1 MKNKRGLSEVVTTL
15 VLVLLVI
22 VAISVIWIVVV
33 NLLSSKSEEIS
44 STSFQVSMSVKSVEA
59 DPLDPN
65 KVILKIERDTGEGNI
80 KGIDIVLFDGEKSY
94 THRENTPIKVGE
106 EIKKSI
112 SKGGLGAIKKVSV
125 RPVFELNS
133 GKEKIGEVIGTKDLT
148 LDQSIKSVGGL
159 VSWYRFEDNAE
170 DIIGINEGTC
180 NSATNTCPTY
190 IDSGSNA
197 RKKSASFDGVN
208 DYVNV
213 GIWSLVF
220 CTIAVGF
227 SASYWSKWKDS
238 AVVYEIPFGLFGSTP
253 FYTYISSA
261 YAANA
266 PTYVY
271 ISPITKNIWYH
282 TLITYDGTTRKIY
295 LDGVLKTSTSGI
307 SITKK
312 DNSLFIGTY
321 GTGTTPSGNYFYGE
335 IDEVMIFNKALTAA
349 EVKTIYESTKS

>member
-208 DYVNV
+208 DYVRAVNNPSP
-213 GIWSLVF
+213 SL
-220 CTIAVGF
+220 GL
-227 SASYWSKWKDS
+227 SKYS
-238 AVVYEIPFGLFGSTP
+238 VVVWIKPNP
-253 FYTYISSA
+253 
-261 YAANA
+261 
-266 PTYVY
+266 V
-271 ISPITKNIWYH
+271 
-282 TLITYDGTTRKIY
+282 TT
-295 LDGVLKTSTSGI
+295 
-307 SITKK
+307 
-312 DNSLFIGTY
+312 
-321 GTGTTPSGNYFYGE
+321 TT
-335 IDEVMIFNKALTAA
+335 
-349 EVKTIYESTKS
+349 TIYKGIVGGRNTNTPTE